1 MAASGILLC
10 FENYVS
16 IQTSLFGSRTLIL
29 ALILFQVFIN
39 TGAQILLK
47 KGVSQVSFEQPVF
60 SLMLSIATN
69 LNIFM
74 GVFIFVVSLLIWL
87 YLLSKCELSY
97 LYPFGSLSYVLAA
110 IGGWYLFGEN
120 VTPLRLLGIAIIF
133 IGVCCV
139 AKS

>member
-1 MAASGILLC
+1 MANILI
-10 FENYVS
+10 FA
-16 IQTSLFGSRTLIL
+16 I
-29 ALILFQVFIN
+29 ILFQICIN

-47 KGVSQVSFEQPVF
+47 KGVNQISFEQPLINLSVAVITNWYIFAGVSLFIF
-60 SLMLSIATN
+60 SLLM
-69 LNIFM
+69 
-74 GVFIFVVSLLIWL
+74 WL

-110 IGGWYLFGEN
+110 IAGWYFFSEN
-120 VTPLRLLGIAIIF
+120 LSSLRICGILIIF